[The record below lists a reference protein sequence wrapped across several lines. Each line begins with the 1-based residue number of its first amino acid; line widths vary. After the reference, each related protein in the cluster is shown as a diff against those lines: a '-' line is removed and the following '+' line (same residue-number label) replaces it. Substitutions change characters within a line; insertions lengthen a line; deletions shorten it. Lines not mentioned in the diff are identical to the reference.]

1 MYMMNYQMLKRI
13 SWISTLN
20 LKLKGYD
27 QNGWFT
33 EEELGDLPPIEDDEE
48 EVKEEKGLKFST
60 PSKLLTSLPILLAQ
74 KKSGYNSY
82 KLKNEISQIL
92 YLLYQYNKII
102 KKFFNNLIKSF

>member
-74 KKSGYNSY
+74 KK
-82 KLKNEISQIL
+82 IWIQFI
-92 YLLYQYNKII
+92 QI
-102 KKFFNNLIKSF
+102 KKRNQPNTISFVSV